1 MEAVPSRPRM
11 TPLNTRFE
19 AYPIALVL
27 GILLAAVAMTI
38 AWRRRQ
44 APGAIPLLVFSAA
57 SAWWMVCSL
66 LWRVL
71 GTGAADPMIWFKL
84 IFAGVVLVPP
94 AFLVFVLQY
103 TNRSQWVT
111 QRLVALLAI
120 EPVLFNIA
128 VWTDSY
134 HGLVTG
140 GWQGRG
146 YGDFVGGIVF
156 WMHSF
161 YSYALLAP
169 AYILLINGFLRAA
182 PIYRRQSGMIIIGA
196 FAPLFCNA
204 LTIFHLSPLPA
215 GDLTPFGLVISSAV
229 ISTALFQRGLLDLV
243 PIARDAVVERMHD
256 GVLVLDSQNRLVD
269 LNPAA
274 RTMLGIDGA
283 DVLGKPVAIA
293 MAAWHGYSPDCLG
306 MEDFHD
312 EVLIGRERYIDL
324 RIAALSDKRNQ
335 FGGRLMV
342 LRDITP
348 LKQASAA
355 LQNANDRLRQQLI
368 EIEVMQ
374 GLLKEQAI
382 RDSLTG
388 LYNRRFLE
396 ETLIRELGQAARTH
410 APVSVVLIDLDH
422 FKTVNDTHGHLAG
435 DLLLRSIGDLLLLS
449 CRGGD
454 AACRFGG
461 EEFIVILPG
470 ASFAVAL
477 QRAVQWRQ
485 EFMALR
491 VPFGHAVLHATFS
504 AGVATFP
511 THGEEFSSL
520 LNAADIALYA
530 AKEQGRN
537 RVLGAEQISV

>member
-1 MEAVPSRPRM
+1 M
-11 TPLNTRFE
+11 TLPTIHFD

-27 GILLAAVAMTI
+27 GVLLALAAMTI

-44 APGAIPLLVFSAA
+44 APGAVPLLVFSAA
-57 SAWWMVCSL
+57 SVWWMVGSL

-71 GTGAADPMIWFKL
+71 GTGADPMIWFKL
-84 IFAGVVLVPP
+84 IFAGVVLVSP
-94 AFLVFVLQY
+94 AFLVFALQY
-103 TNRSQWVT
+103 GNRSHWVT
-111 QRLVALLAI
+111 RRFVALLAI
-120 EPVLFNIA
+120 EPILFNIA

-134 HGLVTG
+134 HGLVAA

-161 YSYALLAP
+161 YSYALLIP
-169 AYILLINGFLRAA
+169 AYILLINGFLRAP

-196 FAPLFCNA
+196 CAPLFGNA
-204 LTIFHLSPLPA
+204 LTIFHLSPLPG

-229 ISTALFQRGLLDLV
+229 ISTALFRRGLLDLV

-274 RTMLGIDGA
+274 RTLLGIDGT
-283 DVLGKPVAIA
+283 DVLGKPAAVA
-293 MAAWHGYSPDCLG
+293 MGAWHGYSPDYLRL
-306 MEDFHD
+306 ENFHD
-312 EVLIGRERYIDL
+312 EVLIGADHYVDL
-324 RIAALSDKRNQ
+324 RITALSDKRSQ
-335 FGGRLMV
+335 LGGRLMV

-355 LQNANDRLRQQLI
+355 LQDANDRLRQQLI

-382 RDSLTG
+382 CDSLTG

-396 ETLIRELGQAARTH
+396 ETLIRELGQAARSH

-422 FKTVNDTHGHLAG
+422 FKSINDAHGHLAG
-435 DLLLRSIGDLLLLS
+435 DLLLRSIGDLLRLS
-449 CRGGD
+449 CRAGD

-470 ASFAVAL
+470 TSFAVAL
-477 QRAVQWRQ
+477 QRAEQWRQ

-491 VPFGHAVLHATFS
+491 VQFGHSALHATFS

-511 THGEEFSSL
+511 THGEEFASL
-520 LNAADIALYA
+520 MNAADIALYA

-537 RVLGAEQISV
+537 RVLGADQIPV